1 MASATSNNPASSS
14 MSPRRISGNHGSP
27 TASVA
32 QSPRRPSRQ
41 VSSPWTQIVRG
52 ESEPIAAAAAV
63 AGPSSPQSRAPI
75 EPIASVSVAAP
86 TAAVLTVEAAA
97 GDEKSE
103 ASGGQDNAGKK
114 PVWKRPSNGA
124 SEVGPV
130 MGASSWPALS
140 ETTKAPSNKSSSDSL
155 KSLGDVPSSSSAS
168 SSVPVT
174 QVRNDYYDLIDYVV
188 TEMLHGSIEKFELLH
203 IDYLCRI
210 DYNCL
215 S

>member
-1 MASATSNNPASSS
+1 
-14 MSPRRISGNHGSP
+14 MSPRHISDNHGGP
-27 TASVA
+27 IAAAT

-52 ESEPIAAAAAV
+52 ELEPIAAA
-63 AGPSSPQSRAPI
+63 PSSPQSRAPI
-75 EPIASVSVAAP
+75 EPIPSVSVAPPASP
-86 TAAVLTVEAAA
+86 LTVEAATAA

-103 ASGGQDNAGKK
+103 ESGGQGNAGKK

-155 KSLGDVPSSSSAS
+155 KSLGDVPSSSSS
-168 SSVPVT
+168 PSVPVS
-174 QVRNDYYDLIDYVV
+174 QV
-188 TEMLHGSIEKFELLH
+188 
-203 IDYLCRI
+203 
-210 DYNCL
+210 
-215 S
+215 

>member
-1 MASATSNNPASSS
+1 MASATSNNSASSS
-14 MSPRRISGNHGSP
+14 MSPRRISENHGSP
-27 TASVA
+27 IAAVS

-52 ESEPIAAAAAV
+52 ELEPIAAAAAA

-86 TAAVLTVEAAA
+86 PASVLTVEAAA

-103 ASGGQDNAGKK
+103 ESGGQGNAGKK

-155 KSLGDVPSSSSAS
+155 KSLGDVPSSSAS
-168 SSVPVT
+168 SSVPVS
-174 QVRNDYYDLIDYVV
+174 QV
-188 TEMLHGSIEKFELLH
+188 
-203 IDYLCRI
+203 
-210 DYNCL
+210 
-215 S
+215 